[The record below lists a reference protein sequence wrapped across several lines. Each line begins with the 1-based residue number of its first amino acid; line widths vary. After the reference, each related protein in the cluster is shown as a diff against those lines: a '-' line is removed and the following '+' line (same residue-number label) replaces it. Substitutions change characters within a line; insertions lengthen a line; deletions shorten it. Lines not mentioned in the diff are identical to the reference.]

1 MMKINYFKQK
11 PSAIT
16 CRKFKIFSNNAF
28 VKDLDKDLAKFEHLD
43 NIHFNICKE
52 TMNITLDKHAPT
64 KKNYV
69 RANQT
74 PVITK
79 TFSKKIMKRSRV
91 RKKFLNTKS
100 NIDRKEYKQ
109 MKYVVTLLRKKRI
122 SMVIVTSVE

>member
-11 PSAIT
+11 PSVIT
-16 CRKFKIFSNNAF
+16 YRKFKIFSNIAF
-28 VKDLDKDLAKFEHLD
+28 VKDLDKHLAKFEHLD
-43 NIHFNICKE
+43 NIPFNLCKE

-79 TFSKKIMKRSRV
+79 TLSKKIMKRSRV
-91 RKKFLNTKS
+91 RKKFNTKS
-100 NIDRKEYKQ
+100 NIDRKEYDK
-109 MKYVVTLLRKKRI
+109 
-122 SMVIVTSVE
+122 S